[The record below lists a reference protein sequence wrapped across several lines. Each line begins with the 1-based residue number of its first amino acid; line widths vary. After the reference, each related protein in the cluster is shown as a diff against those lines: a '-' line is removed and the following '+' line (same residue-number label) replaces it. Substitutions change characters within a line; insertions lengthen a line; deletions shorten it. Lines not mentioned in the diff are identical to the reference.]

1 MEFIG
6 ELWLPILLSAVF
18 VFILSAI
25 VHMFLPYHR
34 TEWGPAPNQD
44 AVQSALRGAAAGQYA
59 FPMEKDPKH
68 RMTPEA
74 MKKWADGPS
83 GFLTL
88 FAPGPMNM
96 PKLMFQ
102 SLVLNLVISF
112 FTAYVVA
119 HALVMGPGA
128 PPYLAVHR
136 VVGTIGFM
144 TYGLAMAYESIWY
157 GRSWRGYAF
166 NLFDA
171 LLYGLLMGGTFGW
184 LWPR

>member
-6 ELWLPILLSAVF
+6 QLWLPILLSAVF
-18 VFILSAI
+18 VFIMSAI
-25 VHMFLPYHR
+25 VHMVLPYHR
-34 TEWGPAPNQD
+34 TEWSPAPNQD
-44 AVQSALRGAAAGQYA
+44 ALQNALRGVAAGQYA
-59 FPMEKDPKH
+59 FPMELDPKN

-88 FAPGPMNM
+88 FAPGPMSM
-96 PKLMFQ
+96 PRMLFQ
-102 SLVLNLVISF
+102 SFVLNVVISF
-112 FTAYVVA
+112 FAAYVA
-119 HALVMGPGA
+119 GHALVTGPGA
-128 PPYLAVHR
+128 PAYLDVHR

-144 TYGLAMAYESIWY
+144 TYGLAAGYECIWY
-157 GRSWRGYAF
+157 GRAWKGFAF
-166 NLFDA
+166 GLVDA